1 MLPKM
6 WTDPAR
12 GTIPLSWAFNP
23 NLCARFPLGM
33 AWPRENRRP
42 NDFFVAG
49 DSGAGY
55 LNPGFLSTPRPHIG

>member
-12 GTIPLSWAFNP
+12 GTTPLSWAFNP
-23 NLCARFPLGM
+23 NLCERFPLGM
-33 AWPRENRRP
+33 AWPRENRSP